1 MPPRPP
7 PLPLLQQNQLPV
19 RLLQG
24 KASWAEVW
32 EHALQEV
39 QVATVLRMLMDD
51 AQTSVVTAAAQ
62 ALAVLVGPGRDEEEA
77 WQAADDNPTTGDI
90 FAKAKPARRAVASDS
105 EELNCSDSKRY
116 CKRLYCFLI
125 YISVYSSRQQCM
137 VDYSMLGGERVGSGL
152 LQGCCEGTS

>member
-1 MPPRPP
+1 MQSLLLLP
-7 PLPLLQQNQLPV
+7 PLPPLPLALLQQNQLPV

-39 QVATVLRMLMDD
+39 QVATVLRMLLDD

-62 ALAVLVGPGRDEEEA
+62 ALAVLAGPGRGEEEA
-77 WQAADDNPTTGDI
+77 WQAADNNPTTGDI

-105 EELNCSDSKRY
+105 EELNCFDSKRY
-116 CKRLYCFLI
+116 KRLYCFLI
-125 YISVYSSRQQCM
+125 CISVNHHDSNAWWTTQCW
-137 VDYSMLGGERVGSGL
+137 GG
-152 LQGCCEGTS
+152 